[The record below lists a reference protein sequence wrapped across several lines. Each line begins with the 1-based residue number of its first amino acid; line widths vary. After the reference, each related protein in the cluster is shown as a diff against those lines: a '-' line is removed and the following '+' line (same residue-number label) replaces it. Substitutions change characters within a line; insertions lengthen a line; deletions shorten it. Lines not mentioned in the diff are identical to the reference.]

1 MSGEWAGGVRVAKR
15 ILNTRPCMEPFV
27 KHVSLKQRQGN
38 TEVPE
43 ERPKQEV
50 DKDQGVLPSNVNI
63 KVREGRRIYL
73 QV

>member
-1 MSGEWAGGVRVAKR
+1 
-15 ILNTRPCMEPFV
+15 MEPFV

-50 DKDQGVLPSNVNI
+50 DKDRVSYHQMSILKLEKGGDISASLKKKKHSL
-63 KVREGRRIYL
+63 GRKHDFIS
-73 QV
+73 VT

>member
-1 MSGEWAGGVRVAKR
+1 
-15 ILNTRPCMEPFV
+15 MEPFV

-50 DKDQGVLPSNVNI
+50 DKDRVSYHQMSILKLEKGGDISASLKKKSIPWAGNMI
-63 KVREGRRIYL
+63 L
-73 QV
+73 